1 MTIEQ
6 PAFGKRVREI
16 RRAQGLS
23 QGDLAGDDLS
33 PSYVS
38 LVENGRRV
46 PGARIARSLAERLGT
61 TVEALCAGDQP
72 AGGPSG
78 GLAQRLALVG
88 QLVAARASRQAGDWA
103 GARQQ
108 LEAVLARADADG
120 QEEIRWEA
128 RWELAAVLG
137 RLGDPARHEA
147 ALRGLLDDPLT
158 RSAPVLHARVAI
170 ELAQLLRGAGR
181 LADAVRAAEDAVR
194 AAAELEPG
202 RPERAQAQVALVS
215 ASVDS
220 GEWDRAGELAARLRT
235 ELAPLPPGELR
246 AGALWA
252 EAGARYLAGDA
263 GGALELLAEADGLS
277 AATDGVRLRLR
288 LARARTLLALAAGP
302 AAGADALLE
311 RSRQAA
317 ALVDTPSARS
327 WLAVLETA
335 GALGRGDTAA
345 AADHSAAIDPDA
357 PELSPLDRARALLHR
372 ARALRAAGRAAAAE
386 ESFQAAAAGYE
397 AAGAFRLALETWREL
412 SAGARGTGEPD
423 PHAVVMP

>member
-46 PGARIARSLAERLGT
+46 PGAKIARSLAERLGT
-61 TVEALCAGDQP
+61 TVEALCAADRP
-72 AGGPSG
+72 ADR
-78 GLAQRLALVG
+78 LTQRLGLVG
-88 QLVAARASRQAGDWA
+88 QLVAARAGQLSGDWA
-103 GARQQ
+103 GARHQ
-108 LEAVLARADADG
+108 LEAVIAQADG
-120 QEEIRWEA
+120 PDQAEVRWEA
-128 RWELAAVLG
+128 RWELATVLG
-137 RLGDPARHEA
+137 RLDEPARHEA
-147 ALRGLLDDPLT
+147 ALRELLDDPLT

-170 ELAQLLRGAGR
+170 ELAQLLRAAGR
-181 LADAVRAAEDAVR
+181 LPDAVRTAEDAVR
-194 AAAELEPG
+194 IATGLEPG

-220 GEWDRAGELAARLRT
+220 GEWSRAAELAAQLRT
-235 ELAPLPPGELR
+235 ETAALP
-246 AGALWA
+246 AGALRADALWA
-252 EAGARYLAGDA
+252 AAGARYLAGDT
-263 GGALELLAEADGLS
+263 GGALELLAEADELS
-277 AATDGVRLRLR
+277 AATDGVQLRLR
-288 LARARTLLALAAGP
+288 LARARTLLALGAGP
-302 AAGADALLE
+302 APGADALLE

-335 GALGRGDTAA
+335 GALARGDTAA
-345 AADHSAAIDPDA
+345 AAAHAAAIAPDA
-357 PELSPLDRARALLHR
+357 PGMSPLDRARALLHR
-372 ARALRAAGRAAAAE
+372 ARGHRADGRAAAAE
-386 ESFQAAAAGYE
+386 ESFKAAAAGYE